1 MGVWIEIVSRMMVF
15 ASRRSHPLW
24 VCGLKCNRYPRFHNI
39 CQVTPFMGVWI
50 EISNG
55 QMLCRTSLITP
66 FMGGHIE
73 RDIILEFSQQVKQLL
88 GKKLTKII
96 LYGSYARG
104 DNRENS
110 DIDIMVLTTLTDDE
124 IDKIETSIFDL
135 AFDFQMEY
143 DIDISV
149 IVKNEDHFNYW
160 LGALPFYDN
169 VQNEGIVLNG

>member
-1 MGVWIEIVSRMMVF
+1 MKMKS
-15 ASRRSHPLW
+15 
-24 VCGLKCNRYPRFHNI
+24 
-39 CQVTPFMGVWI
+39 T
-50 EISNG
+50 
-55 QMLCRTSLITP
+55 
-66 FMGGHIE
+66 

-110 DIDIMVLTTLTDDE
+110 DIDIMVLTALTDDE

-143 DIDISV
+143 NIDISV

-160 LGALPFYDN
+160 IGALPFYDN